1 MADRGAKRIKQLLET
16 PSPAFAT
23 PIYAI
28 QADFLASDPE
38 DGTVRSSTF
47 TSIEALRSAFGRLAR
62 QITAIDTSSA
72 GPKGEVLAALTRMDT
87 GLENLSS
94 GLEQA
99 TGDGAKVA
107 FENADR
113 RLRRASNDLARAG
126 GRIA

>member
-1 MADRGAKRIKQLLET
+1 MADRGAQRIKQLLET
-16 PSPAFAT
+16 PSAAFAT

-28 QADFLASDPE
+28 QADFLASDPQE
-38 DGTVRSSTF
+38 GTVRNSTF
-47 TSIEALRSAFGRLAR
+47 ASIEALRNAFGRLAR

-72 GPKGEVLAALTRMDT
+72 GPKNEALAALKRLDT

-99 TGDGAKVA
+99 TGDGANVA

-113 RLRRASNDLARAG
+113 RLRRASNDLTRAG
-126 GRIA
+126 ERIA